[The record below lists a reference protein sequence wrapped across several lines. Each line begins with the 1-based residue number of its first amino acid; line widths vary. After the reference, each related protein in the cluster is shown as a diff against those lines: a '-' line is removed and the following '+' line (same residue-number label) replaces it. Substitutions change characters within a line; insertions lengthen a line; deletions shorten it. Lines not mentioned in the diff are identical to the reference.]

1 MALYGEAKNFKNA
14 MIKLIREE
22 IKNSPEVKSAI
33 KARKAV
39 VTTPPS
45 DETGNKVGVKLM
57 QDNTELFLP
66 YNSRF
71 SASDLTADK
80 VVSVWYYQTLT
91 NAIVMQDGAWSL

>member
-1 MALYGEAKNFKNA
+1 MAVYDEAKTFKNA
-14 MIKLIREE
+14 IVKLIREE

-33 KARKAV
+33 KARKAT

-45 DETGNKVGVKLM
+45 SVTQNKVGVKLV

-71 SASDLTADK
+71 SASDLTVNK
-80 VVSVWYYQTLT
+80 IVSVWYYQTIT
-91 NAIVMQDGAWSL
+91 NGIVMQDGAWSL